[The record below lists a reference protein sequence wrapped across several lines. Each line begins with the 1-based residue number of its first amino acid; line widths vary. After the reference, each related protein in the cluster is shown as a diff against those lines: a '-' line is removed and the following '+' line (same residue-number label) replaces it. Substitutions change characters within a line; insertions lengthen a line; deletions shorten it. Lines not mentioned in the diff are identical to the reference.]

1 MTTVSDA
8 TKSRLAR
15 LIHEAAAVTSAPMVA
30 LWRADT
36 DAGSLRVEAINRE
49 VADNHVSLVTL
60 AFGQGGVGW
69 VAVERTPLAVDDVSA
84 DSRFVGRD
92 WWRSQDLASF
102 FGLPVLFDDR
112 LLGVLALNS
121 PRPLQ
126 LGIEAREQLDTL
138 VEEMRFSEALFHE
151 QRALWTDDAPS
162 DPRFANSLFARFPHR
177 SALVIPLVV
186 DEETSGGFYL
196 VWWDQRRQLEREEVE
211 MLEVIGGQVGVLLRN
226 ARLREALEH
235 RTARLRELVH
245 INHVLSSSLDRLTIL
260 TEIARAAARLTGA
273 PSAVFWIADPV
284 HRRLE
289 VGGFSNDEVA
299 HDFPIQTLAF

>member
-138 VEEMRFSEALFHE
+138 IEEIAHILRGL
-151 QRALWTDDAPS
+151 
-162 DPRFANSLFARFPHR
+162 
-177 SALVIPLVV
+177 
-186 DEETSGGFYL
+186 
-196 VWWDQRRQLEREEVE
+196 QLETEAAQQREK
-211 MLEVIGGQVGVLLRN
+211 LAASR
-226 ARLREALEH
+226 
-235 RTARLRELVH
+235 
-245 INHVLSSSLDRLTIL
+245 DRK
-260 TEIARAAARLTGA
+260 
-273 PSAVFWIADPV
+273 SVV
-284 HRRLE
+284 
-289 VGGFSNDEVA
+289 
-299 HDFPIQTLAF
+299 